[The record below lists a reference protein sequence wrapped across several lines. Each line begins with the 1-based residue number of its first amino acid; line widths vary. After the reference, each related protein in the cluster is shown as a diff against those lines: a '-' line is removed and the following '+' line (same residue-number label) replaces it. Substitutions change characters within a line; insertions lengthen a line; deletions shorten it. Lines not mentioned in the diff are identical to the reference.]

1 MLLLAALLPTV
12 VYFFAIDTLK
22 IGDNPIDWGSAI
34 TAYCGLFC
42 VGASF
47 IALGILSALL
57 TKSQATAFILALLL
71 CFIQFYVWK
80 GIADLVQDQSL
91 YVFFNTVGIFEHY
104 LNLRQGV
111 ITLKDVVY
119 FLGVNY
125 IVLYIS
131 KRLLYNTK
139 NHGL

>member
-1 MLLLAALLPTV
+1 
-12 VYFFAIDTLK
+12 
-22 IGDNPIDWGSAI
+22 
-34 TAYCGLFC
+34 

-91 YVFFNTVGIFEHY
+91 YVFFNAVGIFDHY

-139 NHGL
+139 NQGL